1 MTSAIED
8 VFPGQ
13 SSGAQS
19 FRHAQLPAENLC
31 TENLTPFIKLLPC
44 KGLSGLSAL
53 MRPYVLLAHEW
64 HAMGVDFVQSGGK
77 EKLGLRWEA
86 VADLT
91 KGKVEDSHN
100 IGM

>member
-1 MTSAIED
+1 
-8 VFPGQ
+8 
-13 SSGAQS
+13 
-19 FRHAQLPAENLC
+19 
-31 TENLTPFIKLLPC
+31 
-44 KGLSGLSAL
+44 

-86 VADLT
+86 VTDLT